1 MKYINKCPCGT
12 EKTKSNYFNFGLIPI
27 EINYYNNSNSSK
39 KKYVAIIVCKNC
51 NLVQLRNPSTK
62 FKLFNKNYSYKSG
75 DSNEKIENFNKLIR
89 KFKKI
94 NKGNNVSVLDVGS
107 NDNSFLNLLNE
118 SFSLARGIEPT
129 NTCYVNQQ
137 KKLIYKD
144 FLNFNLAK
152 KIIKKD
158 GKFDLIFIINLLG
171 HVKNITNLLKSASM
185 LLNDKGLIV
194 IEVQYLNS
202 LLAKNGFD
210 SFHHEHISYF
220 NLTSINKI
228 LNINNLYIHDASI
241 EKHHGGILR
250 VITSKKN
257 KPLNSNTK
265 NIIAKERLINVRNSL
280 NKLNSYRISNTVAL
294 KKIISSISS
303 KKIIYG
309 VGAAPRACVLIN
321 LLNLNSM
328 QIKYIGE
335 VKDSKKINKFVPG
348 TDIVVKDEN
357 ILIKKSPDLFIIFSW
372 HLSKK
377 IILKYKKNGY
387 KGKFLIPLPNIK
399 FI

>member
-1 MKYINKCPCGT
+1 MKYINKCSCGT
-12 EKTKSNYFNFGLIPI
+12 VKTKSKQINFGLIPI
-27 EINYYNNSNSSK
+27 EINHYNNFKSSK
-39 KKYVAIIVCKNC
+39 KKYVSIIVCNNC

-75 DSNEKIENFNKLIR
+75 DSNEKIENFKNLIT

-94 NKGNNVSVLDVGS
+94 SKDNNLSVLDIGS

-118 SFSLARGIEPT
+118 SFSLVRGIEPT
-129 NTCYVNQQ
+129 NTFYVNQK

-144 FLNFNLAK
+144 FLNLNLSK

-171 HVKNITNLLKSASM
+171 HVKNINNLLKSASM
-185 LLNDKGLIV
+185 LLDEKGLIV

-202 LLAKNGFD
+202 LLDKNGFD
-210 SFHHEHISYF
+210 SFHHEHVSYF
-220 NLTSINKI
+220 NLTSVNKI

-250 VITSKKN
+250 VIASKIN
-257 KPLNSNTK
+257 KPLNSKSK
-265 NIIAKERLINVRNSL
+265 NIIAKEREINIRNSL
-280 NKLNSYRISNTVAL
+280 NELNSFRKSSIVDL

-303 KKIIYG
+303 EKIIYG

-321 LLNLNSM
+321 LLNLNSI

-357 ILIKKSPDLFIIFSW
+357 ILIKKSPDFFIIFSW

-377 IILKYKKNGY
+377 IILNYKKNGY

-399 FI
+399 II